1 MKIKDIIRRSWLWS
15 PYERYGLFDLLIN
28 TAKVTNMSLIKFVNS
43 DINTH
48 RSYMDF
54 LIDDDMTRF
63 QTIQTPVI
71 QNDYMI
77 CKYQRYSGKQ
87 TNKIK
92 LSGHIITDFKIAM
105 DTFNYVTNMDN
116 VATNNAIQ
124 KSINPMVTK
133 DCNPYTKEYN
143 RQDWIIVYSN
153 IKSCITRNKF
163 YSYFSGI
170 YPDLK
175 SIRDY
180 YNFIEKIVGVQPTP
194 KRRIKSNTEYPD
206 IFYGNYDRFSKYY
219 FSDKYKLLNITIHI
233 TKIIKNMLLRNKNGL
248 STILNTE
255 WYLFSNKDKNLN
267 IKFDRNILML
277 INKYYSS
284 FTTFMDDFVRNETDK
299 LRDSSTNDIFKLL
312 VDFNDKNLDKCLSY
326 NTYLTADNKLI
337 KLYMKK
343 NNTELINDATTLS
356 NSIKSLLYKISLYK
370 WENKIN
376 PDQNDKQQFINK
388 TTLSLKIDIK
398 RISNRSNSVID
409 ILEYVTKL
417 ISKYKIPYFQT
428 INWEYI
434 TNLSDDEMEQYKR
447 ILAIELMTIPSNNT
461 DNNTAIIEEN
471 LNTEDI

>member
-1 MKIKDIIRRSWLWS
+1 
-15 PYERYGLFDLLIN
+15 
-28 TAKVTNMSLIKFVNS
+28 
-43 DINTH
+43 
-48 RSYMDF
+48 
-54 LIDDDMTRF
+54 
-63 QTIQTPVI
+63 
-71 QNDYMI
+71 
-77 CKYQRYSGKQ
+77 
-87 TNKIK
+87 
-92 LSGHIITDFKIAM
+92 
-105 DTFNYVTNMDN
+105 
-116 VATNNAIQ
+116 
-124 KSINPMVTK
+124 
-133 DCNPYTKEYN
+133 
-143 RQDWIIVYSN
+143 
-153 IKSCITRNKF
+153 
-163 YSYFSGI
+163 
-170 YPDLK
+170 
-175 SIRDY
+175 
-180 YNFIEKIVGVQPTP
+180 
-194 KRRIKSNTEYPD
+194 
-206 IFYGNYDRFSKYY
+206 
-219 FSDKYKLLNITIHI
+219 
-233 TKIIKNMLLRNKNGL
+233 MLLRNKNGL